1 MNKRFLRLLLPALSA
16 LLFAC
21 QSGTSQTKLAPE
33 QFKQKMEEPGVVI
46 LDVRSPG
53 EYSAGHLPGA
63 VNVDY
68 NGKDFA
74 GEVGKLDTSKTYL
87 VYCTVGGRASKAAEQ
102 MKKSGFRSIMEMQG
116 GYPDWE
122 KAGYPVEKGD

>member
-1 MNKRFLRLLLPALSA
+1 MPNKHLTFLLPALSA

-21 QSGTSQTKLAPE
+21 QSGTGQTKLAPE
-33 QFKQKMEEPGVVI
+33 QFKQKMDEPGVI
-46 LDVRSPG
+46 LLDVRSPG

-63 VNVDY
+63 VNIDY

-74 GEVGKLDTSKTYL
+74 GEVSKLDTSKTYL
-87 VYCTVGGRASKAAEQ
+87 VYCTVGGRANKAAEQ
-102 MKKSGFRSIMEMQG
+102 MKKSGFRSILEMQG

-122 KAGYPVEKGD
+122 KEGYPVEK